1 MMQQVYKK
9 AGITES
15 WGKQI
20 VFVLQDVGLEYLRT
34 TYDASGLNTP
44 AKESDPIHFYTLHLA
59 WDDKRTEWIPQP
71 AGIVSTDLEGVR
83 KILAGGTSEEY
94 ITLDGFIANIR
105 RRIV

>member
-34 TYDASGLNTP
+34 TYAASGLNTP
-44 AKESDPIHFYTLHLA
+44 AKESAPIHFYTLHLA
-59 WDDKRTEWIPQP
+59 WDEPCPKRATCPINKGLARKRLCHKS
-71 AGIVSTDLEGVR
+71 AG
-83 KILAGGTSEEY
+83 EY
-94 ITLDGFIANIR
+94 ILPSLW
-105 RRIV
+105 